1 MQMAEPI
8 APLVIFANAIIQNNQ
23 MILENKSLTIC
34 PGLAVGPL
42 AVGPVEV
49 LVSSLIHCRSG

>member
-49 LVSSLIHCRSG
+49 LVSSLIH